1 MGVLALVLASATAAS
16 PLAAD
21 ELQWFP
27 GDYFDR
33 YARASLQRK
42 VLSGWPGPTELLR
55 RWRSGALAE
64 DERLGVLLGGAA
76 FHDPELLPLYREA
89 VSSPSQRLRQ
99 AAVYGYRDLIA
110 DRLPDVRGGVDD
122 HAAEALDDEMAWV
135 ASTLRRRSLI
145 EVWLQAALVHEGASL
160 PGWDAVTL
168 QRAPADCLLALERL
182 VAVGDLDL
190 LATAY
195 RLSGDVGLRIGLVK
209 LIESLSL
216 SRFIDIPE
224 GGRRGWGPL
233 VYEQAFA
240 GLDAALQRW
249 GRGGCAVDGTG
260 VLHERLASMGVTGV
274 DPLAPAACVLWV
286 NVLDKGDPQWWM
298 LAARQLYACGGPFV
312 ELSALDA
319 GSERN
324 AALRRDL
331 LQWFGPLTA
340 AGAPRPTAR

>member
-33 YARASLQRK
+33 YARASLQRQ
-42 VLSGWPGPTELLR
+42 VLSGWPGPTALLQL
-55 RWRSGALAE
+55 WRSGALAE

-76 FHDPELLPLYREA
+76 FHDPVLLPLYREA
-89 VSSPSQRLRQ
+89 VGSPSQRLRQ
-99 AAVYGYRDLIA
+99 AAAYGYRDLIA
-110 DRLPDVRGGVDD
+110 DRLPDVRGGVDAS
-122 HAAEALDDEMAWV
+122 AAEALDEEMAWV
-135 ASTLRRRSLI
+135 ASTLRRRSLV
-145 EVWLQAALVHEGASL
+145 ELWLQSALAHGGASL

-168 QRAPADCLLALERL
+168 QRTPADCLLAVEK
-182 VAVGDLDL
+182 VVDVGDLDL
-190 LATAY
+190 LAGGY
-195 RLSGDVGLRIGLVK
+195 RLAADRGLRIGLLK

-216 SRFIDIPE
+216 SRFIVIPE
-224 GGRRGWGPL
+224 GGHHGWGPQ

-249 GRGGCAVDGTG
+249 ARGGCAVDG
-260 VLHERLASMGVTGV
+260 VAVQRERLAAMGAAGV
-274 DPLAPAACVLWV
+274 EPMGPEACVLWV
-286 NVLDKGDPQWWM
+286 NVLDKGDPQWG
-298 LAARQLYACGGPFV
+298 LPAARRLYACGGPFL

-324 AALRRDL
+324 AAQRRELLR
-331 LQWFGPLTA
+331 WFRPLTA
-340 AGAPRPTAR
+340 AGAPRPAAR

>member
-33 YARASLQRK
+33 YARASLQRQ
-42 VLSGWPGPTELLR
+42 VLSGWPGPTGLLR
-55 RWRSGALAE
+55 LWRSGALAE

-76 FHDPELLPLYREA
+76 FHDPVLLPLYREA
-89 VSSPSQRLRQ
+89 VGSPSQRLRQ
-99 AAVYGYRDLIA
+99 AAAYGYRDLIA
-110 DRLPDVRGGVDD
+110 DRLPDVRGGVDAS
-122 HAAEALDDEMAWV
+122 AAEALDEEMAWV
-135 ASTLRRRSLI
+135 ASTLRRRSLV
-145 EVWLQAALVHEGASL
+145 ELWLQSALAHGGASL

-168 QRAPADCLLALERL
+168 QRTPADCLLAVEKL
-182 VAVGDLDL
+182 VDVGDLDL
-190 LATAY
+190 LAGGY
-195 RLSGDVGLRIGLVK
+195 RLAADRGLRIGLLK

-216 SRFIDIPE
+216 SRFIVIPE
-224 GGRRGWGPL
+224 GGHRGWGPQ

-249 GRGGCAVDGTG
+249 ARGGCAVDGVA
-260 VLHERLASMGVTGV
+260 VLRERLAAMGAAGV
-274 DPLAPAACVLWV
+274 EPMGPEACVLWV
-286 NVLDKGDPQWWM
+286 NVLDKGDPQWG
-298 LAARQLYACGGPFV
+298 LPAARRLYACGGPFL

-324 AALRRDL
+324 AAQRRELLR
-331 LQWFGPLTA
+331 WFRPLTA
-340 AGAPRPTAR
+340 AGAPRPAAR